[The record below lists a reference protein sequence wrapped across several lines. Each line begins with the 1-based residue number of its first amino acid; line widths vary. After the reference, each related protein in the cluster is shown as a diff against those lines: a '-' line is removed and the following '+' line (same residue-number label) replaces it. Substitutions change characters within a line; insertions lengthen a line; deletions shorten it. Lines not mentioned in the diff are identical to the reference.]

1 MRDAIQPARARES
14 DHGARYEARRE
25 AAPVAVLAAV
35 VLLALAAVSWRE
47 GWELHFVGWWAWVVL
62 ALPAVVL
69 SLDLTFGPR
78 VSFVRTQTAA
88 EALTAVVV
96 AGSLVGVVVLV
107 SALVAEGGGPR
118 RDSSCSRPRP
128 SGSRTSPSS
137 GCGTGSW
144 TTAGRS
150 SVART
155 SGRRRTSGFLQ
166 DADPRSPGRV
176 DAEVWDYL
184 YVSVTNSSAFSP
196 TDEMP
201 LTVHAKLLM
210 GTQSVISL
218 VLVVL
223 VDRAGRQRARPEVG
237 RGTRGAGTSTPR

>member
-1 MRDAIQPARARES
+1 MRYNPPVPGES

-69 SLDLTFGPR
+69 SLDLSFGPR
-78 VSFVRTQTAA
+78 LSFVRTQTAA
-88 EALTAVVV
+88 EVLSAIVV
-96 AGSLVGVVVLV
+96 AGNLVGVVVLV
-107 SALVAEGGGPR
+107 IALVAEGDELGAGQLLLTTAAIWITNVAVFGLWYWELDDGGPFER
-118 RDSSCSRPRP
+118 
-128 SGSRTSPSS
+128 
-137 GCGTGSW
+137 
-144 TTAGRS
+144 GRHE
-150 SVART
+150 RKT
-155 SGRRRTSGFLQ
+155 PDFRFPQ
-166 DADPRSPGRV
+166 DADAEIAREGWMPR
-176 DAEVWDYL
+176 VWDYL

-223 VDRAGRQRARPEVG
+223 VIARGVSVLG
-237 RGTRGAGTSTPR
+237 S

>member
-1 MRDAIQPARARES
+1 MPGES

-69 SLDLTFGPR
+69 SLDLSFGPR
-78 VSFVRTQTAA
+78 VTFVRTQTAA
-88 EALTAVVV
+88 KVLTALVV
-96 AGSLVGVVVLV
+96 AGNLVGVVVLV
-107 SALVAEGGGPR
+107 SALVSEGGG
-118 RDSSCSRPRP
+118 DL
-128 SGSRTSPSS
+128 GA
-137 GCGTGSW
+137 GQLLL
-144 TTAGRS
+144 TTAAIWITN
-150 SVART
+150 VAVFGLWYWELDDGGPFERARHERKT
-155 SGRRRTSGFLQ
+155 PDFRFPQ
-166 DADPRSPGRV
+166 DADSEIARKGWMPR
-176 DAEVWDYL
+176 VWDYL

-218 VLVVL
+218 VLVALVIARGVSVL
-223 VDRAGRQRARPEVG
+223 G
-237 RGTRGAGTSTPR
+237 S